1 MVAPAVGGGLKLNV
15 TAVLSSALLCPT
27 PLQMVAPVDGAA
39 KVEPA
44 SDNSKKPLK
53 LGVPVSV
60 SVVNAVVDKGPG
72 AVTTYGLPLCALP
85 WPPAGPAQSP
95 GRLL

>member
-1 MVAPAVGGGLKLNV
+1 MVGPAVGGGLKLKV
-15 TAVLSSALLCPT
+15 TAVVTSAGLCPT
-27 PLQMVAPVDGAA
+27 PLQMVAPVDGAE

-44 SDNSKKPLK
+44 SEISKKPLK

-60 SVVNAVVDKGPG
+60 SVVSAVVDSGPG
-72 AVTTYGLPLCALP
+72 AVTTYGLPLCAEP